1 MYKIYI
7 ECPGRPYL
15 RIEST
20 DSMIRVHVHV
30 CIYILYKQKNHHGI
44 DITCMV
50 LASACLNY

>member
-20 DSMIRVHVHV
+20 DSMIHVHVHV
-30 CIYILYKQKNHHGI
+30 CIYII
-44 DITCMV
+44 
-50 LASACLNY
+50 